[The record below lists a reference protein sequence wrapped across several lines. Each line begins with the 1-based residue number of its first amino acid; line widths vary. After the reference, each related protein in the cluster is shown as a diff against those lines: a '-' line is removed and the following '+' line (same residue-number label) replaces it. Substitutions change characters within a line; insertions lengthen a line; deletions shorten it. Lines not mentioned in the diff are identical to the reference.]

1 MAKARRLKPHEIDLL
16 CRAED
21 IVNEA
26 SKTILKIR
34 RGRKTRVIAITYN
47 HLCDGVFVDY
57 DGFVSHLKT
66 LKLSEPDK

>member
-47 HLCDGVFVDY
+47 HLCDGVFENLQ
-57 DGFVSHLKT
+57 GFVEHLKS
-66 LKLSEPDK
+66 LNLPEPRG